1 MSCAVQLALVCLLE
15 EWGIKP
21 HAVCSHSSGEV
32 AAAFAAG
39 ALDLREAMACT
50 YFRGLINADNVGT
63 SKAEGAMAAIGL
75 GPEEAQRYIDE
86 AAAGKLVIACVNSPS
101 SVTIS
106 GDRSGIDELLARF
119 NAEGIFARKL
129 KVQAAFH
136 SHHMFA
142 LEKDYRAALSTHLHR
157 GKRTFR
163 DGVQFYSPV
172 QGGLVDDATELGPEQ
187 WIRNMVQPVLFA
199 QCFHKMVMS
208 DPRADNGQPATPNID
223 VIIEVGPHGALAGP
237 IRQCLAIPELKTLR
251 IPYGSCLTRGEN
263 AVSTAQA
270 MAGLLF
276 AKGLDV
282 DMAQVNFPGGGVGLR
297 ALSGLPSYPWS
308 HTSRFWNESRIS
320 REHRFRKHPIHDL
333 LGHRVP
339 GLSGQMPVWRHVLR
353 ASEVPWTYDH
363 VVQSNIVYPG
373 SGYIAMAIE
382 AIRQLHDEEEHRI
395 TGYSFR
401 DVDILKAMIIPEDD
415 DGVEV
420 QLFLEP
426 VDDNSLV
433 EGWRRFHIYSATT
446 QVDDWAEMA
455 KGFISLEFA
464 ATAGSTQAG
473 KPFAFKGTSRLG
485 LGADMEAY
493 PKKMSPKDLFKS
505 LHAVGVNHGPRFQN
519 LTRIR
524 MADDTAFTTFDV
536 ADSEASM
543 PHAFQQPH
551 VIHPITLDAVFQSAY
566 PTLSPEKRKLV
577 GTAIPR
583 HVKRLYISAAVSC
596 EAGQSLRQYSSLLNC
611 NRQGF
616 EVSAAVL
623 PDGGD
628 GSSSPVIEVENM
640 RFQSLG
646 ASGEDEDATT
656 QEQLC
661 LLTEWKE
668 SFTLNRHDLL
678 KAKLQNVAPEEEKA
692 LAQEITRATY
702 HLVHDALS
710 QLTEEDIGD
719 LDWHHKALYEWM
731 LLLRR
736 QADANELSSRSSR
749 WATTSKGVKEM
760 LYDKVQR
767 ASVHGALVVKVG
779 RNMPGILRREI
790 APLELMLQDQLLYK
804 FYQQALR
811 FGRSTAHAA
820 EVARAI
826 AAEQP
831 RARFLEIGAGTGG
844 CTMPVLQALG
854 GGDTGL
860 PVQFE
865 HYDFTDVSSGF
876 FQAAKER
883 FQAWDGLIDY
893 KTLNIEE
900 DVEVQGLLGSGSEPA
915 RYDVI
920 VAAQVLHA
928 TKKLSHTL
936 NNVRKLLKDGGRL
949 ILVETTRDTPD
960 LTLIF
965 GTVPGWW
972 LSDEPERKHSP
983 NVGLGDWDR
992 ILREAGFS
1000 GLDLNVWDSE
1010 DAGHRSLSC
1019 MVSTATAAPRVDFG
1033 SENLVL
1039 VYDDED
1045 AAPPSEWCKELTTS
1059 LSDKTGL
1066 SVELSS
1072 LSELDATGKLCIF
1085 LSGLGGTPQK
1095 FDETKFEQIRR
1106 MIMFSKGILW
1116 VTTGSTMDCEMPDNA
1131 VHLGLMR
1138 TARIEDSSRVFA
1150 SLDLDPAQST
1160 WRAETQAIISRV
1172 FVAAMDK
1179 NKTPGTVDFEYAERN
1194 SQVLVPR
1201 LHRDQAENE
1210 AFLGEEAAASRVP
1223 ELVRFMQKPE
1233 EEQGRVLRLH
1243 VDVPGLLD
1251 SVVFRDDAEARQPL
1265 PDGWVEIEPRAFG
1278 LNFRDIMVA
1287 MGKLDEPIQELGNE
1301 CGGVV
1306 TCIGPGVP
1314 TGLELKAGDRVCALT
1329 LHGHFANRVR
1339 VPWTSVARIP
1349 DHVGFEEAAS
1359 FVVVF
1364 VTAYCALLEAGR
1376 AEKGET
1382 VLVHAAAGGVGQ
1394 ACIVLAQNQG
1404 VEVFATVGSQE
1415 KRDFLRSTYGIPDDH
1430 IFSSRDA
1437 SFVTDVLAAT
1447 GGRGVDI
1454 VINSLAGRL
1463 LDESWN
1469 LLAPYGRFI
1478 EIGKKDIHSNK
1489 ALGME
1494 PFRKALS
1501 FVHVDIIN
1509 LVDHKPQAA
1518 QRILQELVHMLG
1530 DKVITNIAPVTTFS
1544 LANIGRAFR
1553 VMQAGKHIGKI
1564 VIVPGPEDLVKVSSC
1579 PGFFLFFL
1587 CCPLPFVMAPPP
1599 LLVKSCLSVI

>member
-1 MSCAVQLALVCLLE
+1 MTCAVQLALVCLLE

-21 HAVCSHSSGEV
+21 NAVCSHSSGEV

-50 YFRGLINADNVGT
+50 YFRGLINADNVGL
-63 SKAEGAMAAIGL
+63 KGVEGAMAAVGL
-75 GPEEAQRYIDE
+75 GPDEAQRYIDE
-86 AAAGKLVIACVNSPS
+86 AAPGKVVIACVNSPS

-106 GDRSGIDELLARF
+106 GDRSGIDELQARF
-119 NAEGIFARKL
+119 NAQGIFARKL

-142 LEKDYRAALSTHLHR
+142 LEDDYRTALNAHLHG
-157 GKRTFR
+157 GKRTFK
-163 DGVQFYSPV
+163 DGVRFYSPV

-199 QCFHKMVMS
+199 QCFHGMMLS
-208 DPRADNGQPATPNID
+208 EPDNGQSTTPKID
-223 VIIEVGPHGALAGP
+223 VVIEIGPHGALAGP
-237 IRQCLAIPELKTLR
+237 IRQCLSAPELKVLDAA
-251 IPYGSCLTRGEN
+251 YGSCLMRAEN

-270 MAGLLF
+270 VAGLLL
-276 AKGLDV
+276 AKGLEV
-282 DMAQVNFPGGGVGLR
+282 DIARVNFPGGAIGLR

-308 HTSRFWNESRIS
+308 HSSRFWNESRAS
-320 REHRFRKHPIHDL
+320 REHRFRKHPVHDL

-339 GLSGQMPVWRHVLR
+339 GLSGQLPVWRHVLR

-382 AIRQLHDEEEHRI
+382 AMRQLHDDEEHRI
-395 TGYSFR
+395 AGYSFR

-433 EGWRRFHIYSATT
+433 EGWRQFHIYSATT
-446 QVDDWAEMA
+446 ETDDWAEMA
-455 KGFISLEFA
+455 KGLIALEFGA
-464 ATAGSTQAG
+464 AAGSTSR
-473 KPFAFKGTSRLG
+473 PYTFKGTSRLG
-485 LGADMEAY
+485 IGADMEAY
-493 PKKMSPKDLFKS
+493 PKKMSPGDLFKS

-524 MADDTAFTTFDV
+524 MGDDTAFTTFDV
-536 ADSEASM
+536 ADSAATM
-543 PHAFQQPH
+543 PHAFQQDH

-583 HVKRLYISAAVSC
+583 HVKRLYISAAGSS
-596 EAGQSLRQYSSLLNC
+596 EAGRSLCQYSSLLNC

-623 PDGGD
+623 PDGGES
-628 GSSSPVIEVENM
+628 GTPVIEVEGM

-646 ASGEDEDATT
+646 ASVEDETT
-656 QEQLC
+656 SQEQLC
-661 LLTEWKE
+661 MLTEWKE
-668 SFTLNRHDLL
+668 SFSLNRGDLL
-678 KAKLQNVAPEEEKA
+678 KTKLQHAAPEEEKA

-710 QLTEEDIGD
+710 QLTEDDIAG
-719 LDWHHKALYEWM
+719 LEWHHKALYEWM
-731 LLLRR
+731 LLLRS
-736 QADANELSSRSSR
+736 QGSANELSPRSSR
-749 WATTSKGVKEM
+749 WATTSTGVKEM
-760 LYDKVQR
+760 LYDKVAK

-779 RNMPGILRREI
+779 RNMVGILRKEI
-790 APLELMLQDQLLYK
+790 APLELMLQNQLLYK
-804 FYQQALR
+804 FYQEALR
-811 FGRSTAHAA
+811 FGRSTAQAG
-820 EVARAI
+820 ELVRAI

-831 RARFLEIGAGTGG
+831 RARYLEIGAGTGG

-860 PVQFE
+860 PIQFE

-883 FQAWDGLIDY
+883 FQAWDGLVDY
-893 KTLNIEE
+893 KTLNIEDDLE
-900 DVEVQGLLGSGSEPA
+900 AQGFGSGSA

-928 TKKLSHTL
+928 TKDLSHTL
-936 NNVRKLLKDGGRL
+936 KNVRRLLKDGGKL
-949 ILVETTRDTPD
+949 VLVETTRDTPD

-972 LSDEPERKHSP
+972 LSDEPERKRSP
-983 NVGLGDWDR
+983 NIGLEAWDR
-992 ILREAGFS
+992 ILAQAGFS

-1010 DAGHRSLSC
+1010 DADHQSLSC
-1019 MVSTATAAPRVDFG
+1019 LVSTATGGAPQVDLG
-1033 SENLVL
+1033 SEDLVL
-1039 VYDDED
+1039 VYDDQD
-1045 AAPPSEWCKELTTS
+1045 AAPPSGWCKELTA
-1059 LSDKTGL
+1059 
-1066 SVELSS
+1066 S
-1072 LSELDATGKLCIF
+1072 LSEATGLAVDLSTLSGLDATGKLCVF
-1085 LSGLGGTPQK
+1085 LSGLSGTPQG
-1095 FDETKFEQIRR
+1095 FDETKFEQIRHMVMR
-1106 MIMFSKGILW
+1106 AKGLLW
-1116 VTTGSTMDCEMPDNA
+1116 VTTGATMDCKMPDNA
-1131 VHLGLMR
+1131 IHLGLLR

-1150 SLDLDPAQST
+1150 SLDLDPGQSA
-1160 WRAETQAIISRV
+1160 WRTETQAIISRV
-1172 FVAAMDK
+1172 LVAAMDRG
-1179 NKTPGTVDFEYAERN
+1179 KTPGTVDFEYAERD
-1194 SQVLVPR
+1194 SQVLLPR
-1201 LHRDQAENE
+1201 LHRDAAENE
-1210 AFLGEEAAASRVP
+1210 AFHGGEATAAAASRAP
-1223 ELVRFMQKPE
+1223 ELVKFVQQPDGE
-1233 EEQGRVLRLH
+1233 AAGRALRLH

-1251 SVVFRDDAEARQPL
+1251 SIVFRDDAEARQAL

-1287 MGKLDEPIQELGNE
+1287 MGKLDEPVQELGNE

-1306 TCIGPGVP
+1306 TRVSGAGVP
-1314 TGLELKAGDRVCALT
+1314 PGLLGVGDRVCALT

-1349 DHVGFEEAAS
+1349 DHVSFEEAAS

-1376 AEKGET
+1376 AEEGET

-1394 ACIVLAQNQG
+1394 ACIVLAQNRG

-1415 KRDFLRSTYGIPDDH
+1415 KRDFLRATYGIPDDH

-1437 SFVTDVLAAT
+1437 SFVADVLAAT
-1447 GGRGVDI
+1447 DGRGVDS

-1469 LLAPYGRFI
+1469 LLAPYGRFV

-1489 ALGME
+1489 ALGMA

-1509 LVDHKPQAA
+1509 LVDHKPKAA

-1530 DKVITNIAPVTTFS
+1530 SRAITNIAPVTTFS
-1544 LANIGRAFR
+1544 LADIGRAFR

-1564 VIVPGPEDLVKVSSC
+1564 VIVPGPEDLVKASS
-1579 PGFFLFFL
+1579 
-1587 CCPLPFVMAPPP
+1587 LPN
-1599 LLVKSCLSVI
+1599 LL